1 MRRMGE
7 HITDQCHD
15 RAQCHLPADGIP
27 GAVHLEEKRNGDDR
41 ADSAA
46 NRRENDVIETERIE
60 ILPRAITRRQAS
72 HAPPNFSAAERPR
85 PPTRSSSDAS
95 RFRFSVVIHSPSF
108 NAAQCSDRDP
118 WSFGD

>member
-1 MRRMGE
+1 MSE

-60 ILPRAITRRQAS
+60 NIAPRHYKKTGEPRTAEFFGIRAAKAADPQFIRRE
-72 HAPPNFSAAERPR
+72 P
-85 PPTRSSSDAS
+85 
-95 RFRFSVVIHSPSF
+95 
-108 NAAQCSDRDP
+108 AQI
-118 WSFGD
+118 